1 VTGSGIGFIVVA
13 LLVAELFGI
22 LICAGWMTCDV
33 TVWTQIGVESQIN
46 GISLKTF
53 SV

>member
-1 VTGSGIGFIVVA
+1 MMESGVCFIVVA
-13 LLVAELFGI
+13 LLVAELFRI
-22 LICAGWMTCDV
+22 LICAGWMACDV
-33 TVWTQIGVESQIN
+33 TVWTQSGVESQIN